1 MRTKH
6 MTDRMR
12 QRRIVDEEI
21 NLILELGDWNERT
34 DRLVLTAQACASAEA
49 ALRKE
54 IAELERLKRQ

>member
-12 QRRIVDEEI
+12 QRAIVDEEI
-21 NLILELGDWNERT
+21 DLILELGEWNERT
-34 DRLVLTAQACASAEA
+34 DRLVLTAKACASAEA

-54 IAELERLKRQ
+54 IAELERCTHQ